1 MIRAYSIE
9 EQMDNLR
16 KKKEYLSS
24 NNIYDYLSS
33 IIILDRSFEINETM
47 NSICIIAHKSETLDY
62 EQYIYI
68 RCRTIYIY
76 IYVCVYTFLCMLNNG
91 IDNCVKRRRKERIF
105 IIEKYKEKK

>member
-62 EQYIYI
+62 EQYIYTYDVGQCVCV
-68 RCRTIYIY
+68 RIYIS
-76 IYVCVYTFLCMLNNG
+76 LHA
-91 IDNCVKRRRKERIF
+91 
-105 IIEKYKEKK
+105 